1 LKDAV
6 HLFKEGLVK
15 ELTEAIEIS
24 QTTKSTIKFASA
36 GRFMDEEDLKEKYK
50 NKPDQLEQIFD
61 NARTM
66 THPDRK
72 VTMWEDRDFTLD
84 LANEEERAEKK
95 RRLLE
100 SEEKIKAPKVAAKKQ
115 AKPAAA
121 AAGAAEASDHKPI
134 TKGQK
139 TKIQAFIQRIGGA
152 LTKCMTQQSTISATE
167 YTELIPNF
175 QKTKLTSTITDL
187 EKHKDNLEELLA
199 NEAGKR
205 EYLEHFKNDVTE
217 LLEAQQ
223 VFYEKMQG
231 RAILVSNSAAHK
243 LICICGTLLNR

>member
-24 QTTKSTIKFASA
+24 QTTKSTMKFAST

-84 LANEEERAEKK
+84 LANEEERASQKK
-95 RRLLE
+95 RLRHQRLLRK
-100 SEEKIKAPKVAAKKQ
+100 SRPSQQQQQLGPPRPPTTRPSQRDRKPRSKRSLKK
-115 AKPAAA
+115 
-121 AAGAAEASDHKPI
+121 
-134 TKGQK
+134 
-139 TKIQAFIQRIGGA
+139 
-152 LTKCMTQQSTISATE
+152 
-167 YTELIPNF
+167 
-175 QKTKLTSTITDL
+175 
-187 EKHKDNLEELLA
+187 
-199 NEAGKR
+199 
-205 EYLEHFKNDVTE
+205 
-217 LLEAQQ
+217 
-223 VFYEKMQG
+223 
-231 RAILVSNSAAHK
+231 
-243 LICICGTLLNR
+243 